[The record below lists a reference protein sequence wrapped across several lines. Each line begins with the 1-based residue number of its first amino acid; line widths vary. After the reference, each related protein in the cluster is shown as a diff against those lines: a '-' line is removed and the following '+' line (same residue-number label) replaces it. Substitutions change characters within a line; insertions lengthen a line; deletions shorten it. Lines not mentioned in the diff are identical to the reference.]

1 MSTGPAWFPR
11 GGSPTVCAST
21 HPAPLLAAILLALA
35 CLPGCRSAGDGFF
48 NIRNV
53 YGRHGKI
60 ANGYATRDPFAPLEG
75 QADFDKA
82 QALFEAGQYA
92 DAEKAF
98 KKVARKYKDKPIE
111 EEAMFM
117 IAESKYMQKEYP
129 SAQDAYGEL
138 MKKYTATRHTE
149 ASTRRLYSIARYW
162 LKSPP
167 SPSEIELVQ
176 YNEGRLNT
184 PEGDKEIPVPKQV
197 AVAPNFTDKTRPFF
211 DTHGRALQALTA
223 VWLNDPTGP
232 IADDAL
238 LMAATYHM
246 RKKDYKEAD
255 HYFNILREEYPQ
267 SEHVQTAY
275 VVGQRVKLLAYQGAD
290 YDGKALEDARKLTG
304 STLKLFPEV
313 EQRQR
318 LEADLAKMNSAA
330 IDRDWKRVELYLRK
344 RQYESAAVY
353 CVLIMKRAP
362 DSEYAVKAYQT
373 MVKLGPER
381 TGEAWNRMPRPSQP
395 VPPRSPDDR
404 RQEGIDVNAEP
415 YDGLPPEDFPEDE
428 MPRDEMPQDDPVE
441 LPDAPP
447 SPGRIAPPDFTR
459 SRPPVP
465 APVQRAAATAPGRA
479 RLSGDEP

>member
-1 MSTGPAWFPR
+1 MSDWCALSGRMTG
-11 GGSPTVCAST
+11 VV
-21 HPAPLLAAILLALA
+21 ILL
-35 CLPGCRSAGDGFF
+35 LPVLFASGCRSTGDGFF
-48 NIRNV
+48 NVRNI

-75 QADFDKA
+75 QGDFDKA
-82 QALFEAGQYA
+82 QALFEQGEYA
-92 DAEKAF
+92 NAEKAF
-98 KKVARKYKDKPIE
+98 KKVAKKYKDKPIE

-162 LKSPP
+162 LGSPP
-167 SPSEIELVQ
+167 SPSEIELAQ

-184 PEGDKEIPVPKQV
+184 PEGDKEIPVPRQV
-197 AVAPNFTDKTRPFF
+197 AVVPNFTDSTRPFF

-246 RKKDYKEAD
+246 RRKDYKEAD

-304 STLKLFPEV
+304 STLKLFPEA
-313 EQRQR
+313 EQKQR
-318 LEADLAKMNSAA
+318 LESDLSKMNSEAVA
-330 IDRDWKRVELYLRK
+330 RDWKRVELYLRK

-353 CVLIMKRAP
+353 CVLIMNRAP
-362 DSEYAVKAYQT
+362 NSEFAVKAYQT
-373 MVKLGPER
+373 MVKIGPER
-381 TGEAWNRMPRPSQP
+381 AGDSWNRMPRPAQS
-395 VPPRSPDDR
+395 VPPRQPNETFDDGPAT
-404 RQEGIDVNAEP
+404 QDGIDVDSLPADEP
-415 YDGLPPEDFPEDE
+415 DDGE
-428 MPRDEMPQDDPVE
+428 MAPDADPVE
-441 LPDAPP
+441 VPEDRFDPP
-447 SPGRIAPPDFTR
+447 SPGRGPSSDFTQSR
-459 SRPPVP
+459 SEP
-465 APVQRAAATAPGRA
+465 APVEKASGTAPGRA

>member
-1 MSTGPAWFPR
+1 VLFAL
-11 GGSPTVCAST
+11 VC
-21 HPAPLLAAILLALA
+21 LA
-35 CLPGCRSAGDGFF
+35 GCKSSGDGFF
-48 NIRNV
+48 NVRNI

-82 QALFEAGQYA
+82 QALF
-92 DAEKAF
+92 DAEKYDESEKAF
-98 KKVARKYKDKPIE
+98 KTVAKKYKDKPIE

-117 IAESKYMQKEYP
+117 IAESKYMRKEYP

-162 LKSPP
+162 LGSPP
-167 SPSEIELVQ
+167 SPSQIELVQ

-184 PEGDKEIPVPKQV
+184 PEGDKDIPVPRQV
-197 AVAPNFTDKTRPFF
+197 AIAPNFTDSTRPFF
-211 DTHGRALQALTA
+211 DTHGRAMQALTA

-246 RKKDYKEAD
+246 RKKDFKEAD

-304 STLKLFPEV
+304 STLKLFPDV
-313 EQRQR
+313 EQTKQ
-318 LEADLAKMNSAA
+318 LESDLAKMNAA
-330 IDRDWKRVELYLRK
+330 AVARDWKRVELYLRK
-344 RQYESAAVY
+344 RHYESAATY
-353 CVLIMKRAP
+353 CVLIMNRAP
-362 DSEYAVKAYQT
+362 DSEYAVKAHQT
-373 MVKLGPER
+373 MVKMGPDKA
-381 TGEAWNRMPRPSQP
+381 GEAWNRMPRPSQS
-395 VPPRSPDDR
+395 VPSRGPRDTFDETPSSQD
-404 RQEGIDVNAEP
+404 GIDVDREP
-415 YDGLPPEDFPEDE
+415 IDRSDEGEMTPEPSA
-428 MPRDEMPQDDPVE
+428 DDPVE
-441 LPDAPP
+441 VPEEAPERP
-447 SPGRIAPPDFTR
+447 SPGRIAPDFTR
-459 SRPPVP
+459 SRRP
-465 APVQRAAATAPGRA
+465 APPEVEKASATEPGRA
-479 RLSGDEP
+479 RLREEDADTSNATMDESAGEASIGDEQ